1 MCRSRA
7 GELHD
12 GRVTPVRLGAL
23 LGLIVGG
30 VAAIALALSGSRP
43 GVLALDCRG
52 GKPAVRPATL
62 RLTCSGETLR
72 IVGIGWSAWGSSK
85 ATGSGRLAIDSQNVD
100 LTASDVRGFAGRRY
114 FTVLQ
119 LRFPDA
125 RFQSDRPSPTRTV
138 RCPLA
143 DPAVE
148 GGGCVTVVAG

>member
-1 MCRSRA
+1 
-7 GELHD
+7 
-12 GRVTPVRLGAL
+12 
-23 LGLIVGG
+23 
-30 VAAIALALSGSRP
+30 
-43 GVLALDCRG
+43 
-52 GKPAVRPATL
+52 VRPATL

-85 ATGSGRLAIDSQNVD
+85 ATGSGRVAIDSQKVD
-100 LTASDVRGFAGRRY
+100 LTASDVRRFAGRRY

-125 RFQSDRPSPTRTV
+125 RFQSDRPSPTRIV

-148 GGGCVTVVAG
+148 GAGCFIVVAG